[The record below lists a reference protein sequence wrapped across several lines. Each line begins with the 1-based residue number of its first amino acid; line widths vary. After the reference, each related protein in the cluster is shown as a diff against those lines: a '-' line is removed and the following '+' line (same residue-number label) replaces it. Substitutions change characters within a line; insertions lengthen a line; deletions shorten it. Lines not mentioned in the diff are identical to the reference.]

1 MSTPSLSRCR
11 DRSPVPSGRA
21 AGLSART
28 LRQQNRAFRG
38 TGGVSAEN
46 RALGFAPAFL
56 DTQTGAVYRACFAD
70 GRPAPMHLLE
80 GLPPDAGSGARCGRP
95 GDRDPPGRDGR
106 LRARR
111 AVLHPRPGRRPGP
124 ALKPAG

>member
-11 DRSPVPSGRA
+11 DRAPLPAGRA
-21 AGLSART
+21 PGLSART
-28 LRQQNRAFRG
+28 LRQQNRGFRG

-46 RALGFAPAFL
+46 RSLGFAPAFR

-80 GLPPDAGSGARCGRP
+80 GLPPAVVAARDAAGRAIAIRP
-95 GDRDPPGRDGR
+95 SVQAGFVRDGR
-106 LRARR
+106 FYTRDQA
-111 AVLHPRPGRRPGP
+111 AAQVLH
-124 ALKPAG
+124 

>member
-1 MSTPSLSRCR
+1 MSTPSLNRCR
-11 DRSPVPSGRA
+11 DRSPLPAGGP

-80 GLPPDAGSGARCGRP
+80 GLPPALVVARDAAGRATAIHPAVTAGFVRGERFYTRDQAAARVR
-95 GDRDPPGRDGR
+95 
-106 LRARR
+106 
-111 AVLHPRPGRRPGP
+111 H
-124 ALKPAG
+124 